1 MIYLQDG
8 EDLLRTLKATP
19 LAYIYVSVDCLS
31 DLSQIMSHDP
41 ILVVSKLFSYI
52 VECIDYPGCREAFI
66 AYEAERHLQGSTF
79 CDRSD
84 SKEMCPKLC
93 SVCK

>member
-1 MIYLQDG
+1 MSNK
-8 EDLLRTLKATP
+8 LKFV
-19 LAYIYVSVDCLS
+19 LCLIS
-31 DLSQIMSHDP
+31 FYP
-41 ILVVSKLFSYI
+41 KAKLFSFFYFSE
-52 VECIDYPGCREAFI
+52 ECIDYPGCSEAFI
-66 AYEAERHLQGSTF
+66 AYEAERHLQGSSF